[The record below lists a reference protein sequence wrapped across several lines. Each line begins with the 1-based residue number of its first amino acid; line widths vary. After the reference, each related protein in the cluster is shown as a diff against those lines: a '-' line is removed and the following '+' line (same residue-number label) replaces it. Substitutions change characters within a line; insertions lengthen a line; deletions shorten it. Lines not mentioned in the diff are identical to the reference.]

1 MSVELCSVSGSGL
14 NQDGV
19 QATTLGGSKPLH
31 RFLRGQPKI
40 TGNSMLVLGTSF
52 FIITIAVM
60 MDFHSMDIW
69 PYLPPIL
76 FMGIQFIACGILY
89 ILTEYNPTKKT
100 VTMSLALSITSLL
113 GVVWTIIRIL
123 PQIAHYHVYRHY
135 ETYDE
140 DNGTIQIDSQEYP
153 LDNMIAAFEA
163 VELFYTM
170 VGAVIV
176 IVMSCLAG
184 AALRSTKTQAVI
196 VTTAA
201 LTETPAGN

>member
-100 VTMSLALSITSLL
+100 VTISLALSITSLL
-113 GVVWTIIRIL
+113 GVVWTFIDIL
-123 PQIAHYHVYRHY
+123 PLINYHAYRAY
-135 ETYDE
+135 ETYDD
-140 DNGTIQIDSQEYP
+140 DNGTIQINTQEYP
-153 LDNMIAAFEA
+153 FNNMIAVFEA
-163 VELFYTM
+163 ILLFYTM

-196 VTTAA
+196 VMTAA
-201 LTETPAGN
+201 LTETPAGI